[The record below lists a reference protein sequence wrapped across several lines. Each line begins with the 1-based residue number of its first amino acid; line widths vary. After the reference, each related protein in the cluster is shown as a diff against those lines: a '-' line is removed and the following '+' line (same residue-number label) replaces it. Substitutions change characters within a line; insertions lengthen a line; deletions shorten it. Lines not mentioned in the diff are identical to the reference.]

1 MSDVAGGGGQAQI
14 REEASAGGVSDLTP
28 RAAAGAPM
36 SGPVQRRSADVW
48 GRAGDAASA
57 RRCSRAPT
65 VDGDVR
71 LSAPRPAL
79 LIGAGGGA
87 ARY

>member
-1 MSDVAGGGGQAQI
+1 MGRRRFA
-14 REEASAGGVSDLTP
+14 RRLP
-28 RAAAGAPM
+28 RAGSLTSPPARRRAAGAPM

-48 GRAGDAASA
+48 RRAGDAAPA

-65 VDGDVR
+65 ADGDVR
-71 LSAPRPAL
+71 LSAQRPAL
-79 LIGAGGGA
+79 LIAAGGGA